1 MSCAPPAL
9 HPEHTWLKTEDHSL
23 AASPEEQHIAA
34 HAAADS
40 AHVKTTAFL
49 WLAGA
54 IIAEVLATLSLKA
67 ALEVPVLYAAVVT
80 GYAAAFLCLTKALR
94 RGLGLGIAY
103 GIWGA
108 AGVALTAAASSVL
121 FAEELSL
128 VSWAGIGLIAIGV
141 VVVEVA
147 SSRALK
153 RRAQEFLA
161 ESTDLEV
168 EDDGTFWDTTVYPA
182 EVGPVTESLPA
193 ALGPA
198 VDADEL
204 TMPDEYEEWED
215 LLETDSSAPD
225 GEPAENRR
233 EDTQ

>member
-1 MSCAPPAL
+1 MR
-9 HPEHTWLKTEDHSL
+9 TEDHRPGAL
-23 AASPEEQHIAA
+23 FEEQHIAA
-34 HAAADS
+34 HQAAVPAE
-40 AHVKTTAFL
+40 VKKTATL
-49 WLAGA
+49 WLGSA

-80 GYAAAFLCLTKALR
+80 GYGAAFMCLSKALR

-108 AGVALTAAASSVL
+108 AGVALTAAASSA
-121 FAEELSL
+121 FFSEELSL
-128 VSWAGIGLIAIGV
+128 ISWVGIGLIAIGV

-147 SSRALK
+147 SGRALK

-161 ESTDLEV
+161 ESAELEV

-204 TMPDEYEEWED
+204 TMSAEYEEWAD
-215 LLETDSSAPD
+215 LLEADSSAPAGD
-225 GEPAENRR
+225 PSEDKR
-233 EDTQ
+233 EDSQ